1 MTRTLGPMTDPLVIA
16 AAVLLAALVAA
27 PFVILRNRRRKR
39 QPEQPL
45 LTIDRVEANYAHAHG
60 YTYADWQRLKP
71 SERQALR
78 ASAAHGTNRN
88 AA

>member
-1 MTRTLGPMTDPLVIA
+1 MTDPLVIA

-27 PFVILRNRRRKR
+27 PVIILPRRRRNR
-39 QPEQPL
+39 QPASPV

-71 SERQALR
+71 TERAALR
-78 ASAAHGTNRN
+78 ASAAHGQNRN